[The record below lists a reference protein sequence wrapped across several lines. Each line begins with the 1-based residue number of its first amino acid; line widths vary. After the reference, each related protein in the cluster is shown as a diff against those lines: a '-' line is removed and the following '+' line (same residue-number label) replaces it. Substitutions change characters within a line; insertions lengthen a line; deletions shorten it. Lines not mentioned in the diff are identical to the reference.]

1 MPPRKKSIDL
11 VSVDSAVQR
20 AGSLTEQVYGNLKQ
34 EILRAQREPGT
45 MLVEPELAV
54 RYGVSKTPIRE
65 ALQLLVREGWVT
77 VLPRRGYQ
85 ITPLSLSD
93 VREVFALRQMVEPE
107 LAAQAAKRRN
117 NVQLAALAEL
127 VEQHVHGNIERTLEN
142 QKAFHLLIAEMAGNG
157 RAVTLLSGLL
167 DEERRL
173 HYLLPHLEEH
183 LQTGCGRTGA

>member
-1 MPPRKKSIDL
+1 
-11 VSVDSAVQR
+11 
-20 AGSLTEQVYGNLKQ
+20 
-34 EILRAQREPGT
+34 

-93 VREVFALRQMVEPE
+93 VREVFALRHMVEPE

-127 VEQHVHGNIERTLEN
+127 VEQLVHGNIERTLEN
-142 QKAFHLLIAEMAGNG
+142 AKAFHLLVAEMAGNG

-173 HYLLPHLEEH
+173 HYLLPHLEDH
-183 LQTGCGRTGA
+183 LQTGADAQEHRQLVEAFVLQDPIKASEVMRAHLRDANTAIIAAFVGMSD